1 MKNIRT
7 LLKGKGVT
15 VGLDGYTTADWTGF
29 LNSYNSRRLTISG
42 SCVIIT
48 WHPGARSGKTREST
62 KAKAF
67 MLKVP
72 EKKSEFAVYSLD
84 KEMLQK

>member
-1 MKNIRT
+1 MSIESALIQGAISTIKLINAT
-7 LLKGKGVT
+7 
-15 VGLDGYTTADWTGF
+15 
-29 LNSYNSRRLTISG
+29 RRR
-42 SCVIIT
+42 CVIIT